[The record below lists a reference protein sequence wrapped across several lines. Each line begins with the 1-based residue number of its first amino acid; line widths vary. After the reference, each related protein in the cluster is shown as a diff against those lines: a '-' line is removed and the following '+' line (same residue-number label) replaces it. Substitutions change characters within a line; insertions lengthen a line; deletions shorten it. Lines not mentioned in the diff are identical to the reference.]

1 MNLFYTTMR
10 PETSWQSELF
20 CQIWLTYIY
29 RNAYHRN
36 ACYPNC
42 CKFNFFSAYTI
53 NSWFQLLLN
62 LGWYFAQK
70 SVENTN
76 CEMYWHKKKLQ
87 LLTFLYCT
95 IFPTAW
101 QCLNTSFT
109 ASKSSLMALAMS
121 LVHKENLGTMSI
133 SLFVY
138 LFIYLQ
144 CDREI
149 NQQGSGSPTA
159 SVRQAIW
166 EVSQKFRHA
175 LVPLIIPHAHQ
186 PKNITSILSS
196 T

>member
-1 MNLFYTTMR
+1 MHITEMHVTQIVVSLTFFQHIPFPTVTQ
-10 PETSWQSELF
+10 SWMIF
-20 CQIWLTYIY
+20 CTKVWRKYKLWNVHVLT
-29 RNAYHRN
+29 
-36 ACYPNC
+36 
-42 CKFNFFSAYTI
+42 
-53 NSWFQLLLN
+53 
-62 LGWYFAQK
+62 
-70 SVENTN
+70 E
-76 CEMYWHKKKLQ
+76 KKNLQ

-101 QCLNTSFT
+101 QFLNTSFT

-175 LVPLIIPHAHQ
+175 LVPYTSCTSTKKYYFDIVIHSR
-186 PKNITSILSS
+186 KNWN
-196 T
+196 

>member
-1 MNLFYTTMR
+1 MHITEMHVT
-10 PETSWQSELF
+10 
-20 CQIWLTYIY
+20 QIVVSLTFFQHIPSILDS
-29 RNAYHRN
+29 N
-36 ACYPNC
+36 CY
-42 CKFNFFSAYTI
+42 SI
-53 NSWFQLLLN
+53 
-62 LGWYFAQK
+62 LGDILHK
-70 SVENTN
+70 SLEKIQIVK
-76 CEMYWHKKKLQ
+76 CIDMKKNLQ

-101 QCLNTSFT
+101 QFLNTSFT

-196 T
+196 AFKRKNWN

>member
-1 MNLFYTTMR
+1 
-10 PETSWQSELF
+10 
-20 CQIWLTYIY
+20 
-29 RNAYHRN
+29 
-36 ACYPNC
+36 
-42 CKFNFFSAYTI
+42 
-53 NSWFQLLLN
+53 
-62 LGWYFAQK
+62 
-70 SVENTN
+70 
-76 CEMYWHKKKLQ
+76 
-87 LLTFLYCT
+87 
-95 IFPTAW
+95 
-101 QCLNTSFT
+101 
-109 ASKSSLMALAMS
+109 MALAMS

-186 PKNITSILSS
+186 PESIAHYGVEICLFLCFKFWEFYLAVKGQQMVFRCEFEWP
-196 T
+196 